1 MQLWD
6 ASINLEVLENV
17 MSVNSEHNVYELD
30 VPTHSKKLI
39 GTLRPPPPPSCY
51 DGASVKCLRLA
62 RKFFGL
68 LLCQI

>member
-17 MSVNSEHNVYELD
+17 MSVNSEHNVYEHA

-39 GTLRPPPPPSCY
+39 GTLPPAP
-51 DGASVKCLRLA
+51 VVMMLH
-62 RKFFGL
+62 L
-68 LLCQI
+68 LNV